1 MAANGN
7 LAQWKKSG
15 IGYWMRQVLK
25 EAAKAGNGLDADDV
39 HDLRVALRRCRSM
52 GEVLL
57 QIDPVP
63 EWKKMRKEGKRVF
76 SSLGDLRDCQVM
88 MDWIKKLS
96 ETGDPV
102 GQKLL
107 ADATAREQ
115 TLKAAAADSLAK
127 FDTGA
132 WEKWATSLAQR
143 IRRFRPD
150 SEIFQG
156 IALERWERA
165 RELHRAAMHSRSKVA
180 MHRLRI
186 GVKELRY
193 VVENFLPKVHEQIGD
208 DMKAVQ
214 DVLGEVHDLDVL
226 WDTALRIHAFGTPE
240 ERIRWAERISEER
253 RKRVESY
260 RERAQGPESLWQKWR
275 ALLPDDERAERAT
288 MRRLQAWASVLD
300 PDFAHTR
307 RVSALAVQ
315 LYDGLARVG
324 VLRMDGSVARQW
336 LMAAAVMHDVGK
348 RKGDKGHQR
357 RTQKKIEKLELP
369 YGWKDEQ
376 LKMIALIAR
385 YHRGD
390 WNAIPR
396 AELGG
401 LRAASVRSAQK
412 IGGVLRL
419 ANALDQTHEGA
430 IQRIEVT
437 RGETGIT
444 VIAEGLQDA
453 SRLAEKIA
461 AARHLL
467 EVRCGVAILVRGK
480 L

>member
-1 MAANGN
+1 M
-7 LAQWKKSG
+7 Q
-15 IGYWMRQVLK
+15 QVL
-25 EAAKAGNGLDADDV
+25 EETAKAGQGLDADAV

-52 GEVLL
+52 GQVLL

-76 SSLGDLRDCQVM
+76 SSLGELRDCQVM

-96 ETGDPV
+96 EAGDPV

-107 ADATAREQ
+107 ADAMAREQ
-115 TLKAAAADSLAK
+115 TLKTAAGDSLAK
-127 FDTGA
+127 FDTKA
-132 WEKWATSLAQR
+132 WEKWAEVLARR
-143 IRRFRPD
+143 IGRFRPD
-150 SEIFQG
+150 GEILQG
-156 IALERWERA
+156 IALERWEHA
-165 RELHRAAMHSRSKVA
+165 RELHRAAIRSRSKVSL
-180 MHRLRI
+180 HRLRI
-186 GVKELRY
+186 GVKKFRY
-193 VVENFLPKVHEQIGD
+193 VVENFLPTIHAQVGEELKE
-208 DMKAVQ
+208 VQ

-226 WDTALRIHAFGTPE
+226 WDTAVRIHAFEAPE
-240 ERIRWAERISEER
+240 DRLRWTERIAEER
-253 RKRVESY
+253 RKRVEDY
-260 RERAQGPESLWQKWR
+260 KQRAHGSESIWRKWR
-275 ALLPDDERAERAT
+275 ALLPEDERAEHAT

-300 PDFAHTR
+300 PDFSHTR

-324 VLRMDGSVARQW
+324 AISANGSAARRW
-336 LMAAAVMHDVGK
+336 LMSAAVMHDVGK
-348 RKGDKGHQR
+348 KKGDKGHQR
-357 RTQKKIEKLELP
+357 RTQKKIAELELP
-369 YGWKDEQ
+369 YGWTDEQ

-390 WNAIPR
+390 WSAVTR

-437 RGETGIT
+437 RGENGIT
-444 VIAEGLQDA
+444 VIAEGLVDD

-467 EVRCGVAILVRGK
+467 EVRCGVAILVRGR
-480 L
+480 

>member
-1 MAANGN
+1 MAGNGN
-7 LAQWKKSG
+7 LARGKKSG
-15 IGYWMRQVLK
+15 IGYWMQQVLK
-25 EAAKAGNGLDADDV
+25 EAAKAGQGFDVDAV

-52 GEVLL
+52 GDVLL
-57 QIDPVP
+57 QMDPVP

-88 MDWIKKLS
+88 MDWIKKLA
-96 ETGDPV
+96 EPGDPV

-107 ADATAREQ
+107 ADAMGREQ
-115 TLKAAAADSLAK
+115 TLKAAAGESLAK
-127 FDTGA
+127 FDTNA
-132 WEKWATSLAQR
+132 WEKWAVELERR

-150 SEIFQG
+150 GEIFQG
-156 IALERWERA
+156 IALERWEQA
-165 RELHRAAMHSRSKVA
+165 RELHRATRGRSKVA

-186 GVKELRY
+186 GIKKFRY
-193 VVENFLPKVHEQIGD
+193 VVENFLPRIHQQIGEE
-208 DMKAVQ
+208 MKACQ

-226 WDTALRIHAFGTPE
+226 WDTALRIHAFERPE
-240 ERIRWAERISEER
+240 ERLRWAGRISEER
-253 RKRVESY
+253 RKRVEQY
-260 RERAQGPESLWQKWR
+260 RQGARGADSIWRKWR
-275 ALLPDDERAERAT
+275 AVLPDDEGAERAT

-324 VLRMDGSVARQW
+324 VLLANRNVGRQW
-336 LMAAAVMHDVGK
+336 LMAAAVMHDAGK
-348 RKGDKGHQR
+348 KKGEKGHQR
-357 RTQKKIEKLELP
+357 RTQKKIQELELP

-376 LKMIALIAR
+376 LKIIALIAR

-390 WNAIPR
+390 WSAVPR

-401 LRAASVRSAQK
+401 LRAAAVRSAQK

-430 IQRIEVT
+430 IRRIAVT
-437 RGETGIT
+437 RGEHGIT
-444 VIAEGLQDA
+444 VLAEGLRDD

-467 EVRCGVAILVRGK
+467 EVRCGVAILVRGS
-480 L
+480 

>member
-7 LAQWKKSG
+7 VARGKKSG
-15 IGYWMRQVLK
+15 IGYWMQQVLK
-25 EAAKAGNGLDADDV
+25 EAAKAGQGFDVDAV

-52 GEVLL
+52 GQVLL
-57 QIDPVP
+57 QVDPVP
-63 EWKKMRKEGKRVF
+63 EWKKMRREGERVF

-96 ETGDPV
+96 EPGEPA

-107 ADATAREQ
+107 ADATTLEQ
-115 TLKAAAADSLAK
+115 TLKASAADSLSK
-127 FDTGA
+127 FDIKS
-132 WEKWATSLAQR
+132 WEKWATSLER
-143 IRRFRPD
+143 RVRRFRPD
-150 SEIFQG
+150 GEIFQG
-156 IALERWERA
+156 IALERWEHA
-165 RELHRAAMHSRSKVA
+165 RELHRAAMRGRSKVA

-186 GVKELRY
+186 GVKKFRY
-193 VVENFLPKVHEQIGD
+193 VVENFLPRIHEQIGD
-208 DMKAVQ
+208 ELKGVQ

-226 WDTALRIHAFGTPE
+226 WDTAVQIHAFETPE
-240 ERIRWAERISEER
+240 ERLRWAERTASER
-253 RKRVESY
+253 RARVEQY
-260 RERAQGPESLWQKWR
+260 RQRAQGAESIWRKWR
-275 ALLPDDERAERAT
+275 AMLPDEERAERAT
-288 MRRLQAWASVLD
+288 IRRLQAWASVLD

-307 RVSALAVQ
+307 RVSKLAVQ

-324 VLRMDGSVARQW
+324 VIPANGSAARRW

-357 RTQKKIEKLELP
+357 RTQRKIQKLERP
-369 YGWKDEQ
+369 YGWTDEQ
-376 LKMIALIAR
+376 LKMISLIAR

-390 WNAIPR
+390 WSAVPR

-401 LRAASVRSAQK
+401 LHAGSVRNAQK

-419 ANALDQTHEGA
+419 ANALDATHEGA

-437 RGETGIT
+437 RSENGIL
-444 VIAEGLQDA
+444 VHAEGLKDD

-467 EVRCGVAILVRGK
+467 EVRCGVAILVRGS
-480 L
+480 

>member
-1 MAANGN
+1 M
-7 LAQWKKSG
+7 Q
-15 IGYWMRQVLK
+15 QVLK
-25 EAAKAGNGLDADDV
+25 DAAKAGQGFDADAV

-57 QIDPVP
+57 TIDPVP
-63 EWKKMRKEGKRVF
+63 DWKKMRKEGKRVF

-96 ETGDPV
+96 EPGDPV
-102 GQKLL
+102 AQKLL

-115 TLKAAAADSLAK
+115 TLKDAAGESLAN
-127 FDTGA
+127 FDTKA
-132 WEKWATSLAQR
+132 WEKWTDQLARR

-150 SEIFQG
+150 SDIFQG
-156 IALERWERA
+156 IALERWEHA
-165 RELHRAAMHSRSKVA
+165 RELHRAAMHSRSKIA

-186 GVKELRY
+186 GVKKFRY
-193 VVENFLPKVHEQIGD
+193 VVENVLPRIHDQVGD
-208 DMKAVQ
+208 ELKAVQ
-214 DVLGEVHDLDVL
+214 DLLGEVHDLDVL
-226 WDTALRIHAFGTPE
+226 WDTAVRIHAFETPE
-240 ERIRWAERISEER
+240 ERLKWAERIAEER

-260 RERAQGPESLWQKWR
+260 KERAQGAESIWRKWR

-324 VLRMDGSVARQW
+324 ALTANGSAARQW

-357 RTQKKIEKLELP
+357 RTQKKIQKLELP

-376 LKMIALIAR
+376 LKIIGLIAR

-390 WNAIPR
+390 WSVIPR
-396 AELGG
+396 VELGG
-401 LRAASVRSAQK
+401 LRAASVRNAQK

-444 VIAEGLQDA
+444 VLAEGLKDD

-467 EVRCGVAILVRGK
+467 EVTCGVAILVRGT
-480 L
+480 

>member
-1 MAANGN
+1 MLAIGN
-7 LAQWKKSG
+7 LAEGKKSG
-15 IGYWMRQVLK
+15 IAYWMQQVLK
-25 EAAKAGNGLDADDV
+25 DAAQARQGFDADAV

-57 QIDPVP
+57 TIDPVP
-63 EWKKMRKEGKRVF
+63 EWKRMRKEGKRVF

-96 ETGDPV
+96 EPGDPV

-115 TLKAAAADSLAK
+115 ALKAVAGDSLAK
-127 FDTGA
+127 FDTRA
-132 WEKWATSLAQR
+132 WEKWTELLSGR

-156 IALERWERA
+156 IALERWEHA
-165 RELHRAAMHSRSKVA
+165 RELHRAAMRSRSKVA
-180 MHRLRI
+180 LHRLRI
-186 GVKELRY
+186 GVKKFRY
-193 VVENFLPKVHEQIGD
+193 VVENFLPKIHEQIGD
-208 DMKAVQ
+208 EMKAVQ

-226 WDTALRIHAFGTPE
+226 WDTSIRIHAFEAPE
-240 ERIRWAERISEER
+240 QRLRWSGRIAEER
-253 RKRVESY
+253 RQRVENY
-260 RERAQGPESLWQKWR
+260 KQRAQGAESIWLKWR
-275 ALLPDDERAERAT
+275 ALLPDDDHAEHAT

-315 LYDGLARVG
+315 LYDGLTRVG
-324 VLRMDGSVARQW
+324 VLPANGSVLRRW
-336 LMAAAVMHDVGK
+336 LMSAAVMHDVGK

-357 RTQKKIEKLELP
+357 RTQREIQKLELP
-369 YGWKDEQ
+369 YGWSDEQ
-376 LKMIALIAR
+376 LKMIGLIAR

-390 WNAIPR
+390 WSTIPR

-401 LRAASVRSAQK
+401 LQAASVRSAQK

-437 RGETGIT
+437 STESGI
-444 VIAEGLQDA
+444 VILAEGLQDD

-467 EVRCGVAILVRGK
+467 EVRCGVAILVRGTQ
-480 L
+480 

>member
-1 MAANGN
+1 MGANGN
-7 LAQWKKSG
+7 LAQGKKSG
-15 IGYWMRQVLK
+15 IGYWMQQVLK
-25 EAAKAGNGLDADDV
+25 EAAKAGQGFDPESV

-57 QIDPVP
+57 QMDPVP
-63 EWKKMRKEGKRVF
+63 EWKKMRKDGKRVF
-76 SSLGDLRDCQVM
+76 SSLGELRDCQVM

-96 ETGDPV
+96 DPGDPV

-107 ADATAREQ
+107 SDATAREQ
-115 TLKAAAADSLAK
+115 TLKSAAGESLAR
-127 FDTGA
+127 FDARA
-132 WEKWATSLAQR
+132 WERWAVGLERR
-143 IRRFRPD
+143 IQRFRPD
-150 SEIFQG
+150 GEIFQG
-156 IALERWERA
+156 IALERWEHA

-186 GVKELRY
+186 GIKEYRY
-193 VVENFLPKVHEQIGD
+193 VVENFLPGIHEQIGD
-208 DMKAVQ
+208 ELKRVQ
-214 DVLGEVHDLDVL
+214 DLLGEVHDLDVL
-226 WDTALRIHAFGTPE
+226 WDTAVRIHAFETVE
-240 ERIRWAERISEER
+240 ERLRWSERISEER
-253 RKRVESY
+253 QRRVENYKQS
-260 RERAQGPESLWQKWR
+260 AQGTESIWRKWR

-307 RVSALAVQ
+307 RVLALAMQ

-324 VLRMDGSVARQW
+324 VLPANGNMSRQW

-357 RTQKKIEKLELP
+357 RTQRKIQKLELP
-369 YGWKDEQ
+369 YRWSDEQ
-376 LKMIALIAR
+376 LKMISLIAR

-390 WNAIPR
+390 WSTVPR
-396 AELGG
+396 VELGG
-401 LRAASVRSAQK
+401 LRAASVRNAQK

-430 IQRIEVT
+430 IRRIEVT
-437 RGETGIT
+437 RGDAGIT
-444 VIAEGLQDA
+444 VLAEGLKDD

-467 EVRCGVAILVRGK
+467 EVRCGAAILVRGS
-480 L
+480 

>member
-1 MAANGN
+1 MPVNGN
-7 LAQWKKSG
+7 LAEGKKSG
-15 IGYWMRQVLK
+15 VAYWMRQVLK
-25 EAAKAGNGLDADDV
+25 ESAKAGADFDVDTV

-57 QIDPVP
+57 TVDPVP

-96 ETGDPV
+96 EPGDPAA
-102 GQKLL
+102 QKLL
-107 ADATAREQ
+107 ADATGREQ
-115 TLKAAAADSLAK
+115 TLKAMARDSLGK
-127 FDTGA
+127 FDTRA
-132 WEKWATSLAQR
+132 WEEWTNSLARR

-150 SEIFQG
+150 SEIFKG
-156 IALERWERA
+156 IALERWEHA
-165 RELHRAAMHSRSKVA
+165 HELHRAAMRRRSKVA

-186 GVKELRY
+186 GVKKFRY
-193 VVENFLPKVHEQIGD
+193 VVENFLPKIHEQFGD
-208 DMKAVQ
+208 DLKAVQ
-214 DVLGEVHDLDVL
+214 DMLGEVHDLDVL
-226 WDTALRIHAFGTPE
+226 WNTAVRIHAFDLAE
-240 ERIRWAERISEER
+240 ERVRWAERIAEER
-253 RKRVESY
+253 RLRIESY
-260 RERAQGPESLWQKWR
+260 KQRAQGRESIWRKWR
-275 ALLPDDERAERAT
+275 ALLPDDQRAARAT
-288 MRRLQAWASVLD
+288 MRRMQAWASVLD

-315 LYDGLARVG
+315 LYDGLVRIG
-324 VLRMDGSVARQW
+324 VLPANGSVSRRW

-357 RTQKKIEKLELP
+357 QTQKKIQKLELP
-369 YGWKDEQ
+369 YGWNNEQ
-376 LKMIALIAR
+376 LKMVALIAR

-390 WNAIPR
+390 WCAIPR

-430 IQRIEVT
+430 IQRVEVT
-437 RGETGIT
+437 RGESGVT
-444 VIAEGLQDA
+444 VLADGLKDD

-467 EVRCGVAILVRGK
+467 EVRCGVAILVRGTQ
-480 L
+480 

>member
-1 MAANGN
+1 
-7 LAQWKKSG
+7 
-15 IGYWMRQVLK
+15 MRQVLE
-25 EAAKAGNGLDADDV
+25 EAAKARQGFDADAV

-52 GEVLL
+52 GQVLL

-63 EWKKMRKEGKRVF
+63 EWKEMRKEGRRVF
-76 SSLGDLRDCQVM
+76 SSLGELRDCQVM

-96 ETGDPV
+96 EPGDPA

-107 ADATAREQ
+107 ADAMAKEE
-115 TLKAAAADSLAK
+115 TLKAAAGDSLAK
-127 FDTGA
+127 FDIKA
-132 WEKWATSLAQR
+132 WEKWSRVLAR
-143 IRRFRPD
+143 RTRRFRPD
-150 SEIFQG
+150 SEIFEG
-156 IALERWERA
+156 IALERWEHA
-165 RELHRAAMHSRSKVA
+165 RELHRAALRSRSKVA
-180 MHRLRI
+180 LHRLRI
-186 GVKELRY
+186 GVKKFRY
-193 VVENFLPKVHEQIGD
+193 VVENFLPRIHGQISDGL
-208 DMKAVQ
+208 KEVQ

-226 WDTALRIHAFGTPE
+226 WDTAQRIHAFDTPE
-240 ERIRWAERISEER
+240 ARLRWAERISSER
-253 RKRVESY
+253 RMRVESY
-260 RERAQGPESLWQKWR
+260 KERAQGTESIWRKWR

-288 MRRLQAWASVLD
+288 MRRLQAWAFVLD

-307 RVSALAVQ
+307 RVSAMAVQ
-315 LYDGLARVG
+315 LYDGLVRVG
-324 VLRMDGSVARQW
+324 VLPANENVSRQW

-357 RTQKKIEKLELP
+357 RTHKKIQQLELP
-369 YGWKDEQ
+369 YGWNNEQ

-390 WNAIPR
+390 WSAVPR

-401 LRAASVRSAQK
+401 LPAAAIRTAQK

-430 IQRIEVT
+430 ILSIEVT
-437 RGETGIT
+437 RGETGII
-444 VIAEGLQDA
+444 VLAEGLKDD

-467 EVRCGVAILVRGK
+467 EVRCGVAILVRGS
-480 L
+480 

>member
-1 MAANGN
+1 MGANGN
-7 LAQWKKSG
+7 IAQGKKSG
-15 IGYWMRQVLK
+15 IGYWMQQVLK
-25 EAAKAGNGLDADDV
+25 EAAKAGQGFDADAV

-57 QIDPVP
+57 QINPVP

-76 SSLGDLRDCQVM
+76 SSLGDLRDCQVL

-96 ETGDPV
+96 EAGDPV

-107 ADATAREQ
+107 ADAMAREQ
-115 TLKAAAADSLAK
+115 TLKTAAGESLAK
-127 FDTGA
+127 FDTNA
-132 WEKWATSLAQR
+132 WEGWAVELERR

-150 SEIFQG
+150 GEIFQG
-156 IALERWERA
+156 IALERWEHA

-186 GVKELRY
+186 GIKKFRY
-193 VVENFLPKVHEQIGD
+193 VIENFLPGIHQQIGEE
-208 DMKAVQ
+208 MKACQ

-226 WDTALRIHAFGTPE
+226 WDTAVRIHAFETPE
-240 ERIRWAERISEER
+240 ERLRWAERISEER
-253 RKRVESY
+253 RARVERY
-260 RERAQGPESLWQKWR
+260 RERAQGAESIWRKWR
-275 ALLPDDERAERAT
+275 AVLPDDQRAERAT
-288 MRRLQAWASVLD
+288 LRRLQAWASVLD

-324 VLRMDGSVARQW
+324 VLPANGSKSRQW
-336 LMAAAVMHDVGK
+336 LLAAAVMHDVGK
-348 RKGDKGHQR
+348 KKVRHQR
-357 RTQKKIEKLELP
+357 RTQKKILKLELP
-369 YGWKDEQ
+369 YGWTDEQ
-376 LKMIALIAR
+376 LKIVALIAR

-390 WNAIPR
+390 WSAVPR

-401 LRAASVRSAQK
+401 LRAAAVRNAQK

-430 IQRIEVT
+430 VQRIEVT
-437 RGETGIT
+437 SGEGGIT
-444 VIAEGLQDA
+444 VLAEGLKDD
-453 SRLAEKIA
+453 SRLGEKIA

-467 EVRCGVAILVRGK
+467 EVRCGVAILVRGR
-480 L
+480 

>member
-1 MAANGN
+1 M
-7 LAQWKKSG
+7 Q
-15 IGYWMRQVLK
+15 QVLK
-25 EAAKAGNGLDADDV
+25 EAAKAGQGFDVNTV

-52 GEVLL
+52 GQVLL

-63 EWKKMRKEGKRVF
+63 EWEKMRKEGKRVF
-76 SSLGDLRDCQVM
+76 GSLGDLRDCQVM

-96 ETGDPV
+96 EPGDPV

-107 ADATAREQ
+107 ADAMAREQ
-115 TLKAAAADSLAK
+115 TLKAAAGDSLAK
-127 FDTGA
+127 FDTRA
-132 WEKWATSLAQR
+132 WERWAVDLERR
-143 IRRFRPD
+143 IRRFLPD
-150 SEIFQG
+150 GEIFQG
-156 IALERWERA
+156 IALERWEHA
-165 RELHRAAMHSRSKVA
+165 RDLHRTAMRGRSKVA

-186 GVKELRY
+186 GVKKFRY
-193 VVENFLPKVHEQIGD
+193 VVENFLPNVHAQIGGAL
-208 DMKAVQ
+208 KEVQ

-226 WDTALRIHAFGTPE
+226 WDTAVRIHAFETPE
-240 ERIRWAERISEER
+240 ERLRWAERISEER

-260 RERAQGPESLWQKWR
+260 KERAHGAESIWRKWR
-275 ALLPDDERAERAT
+275 AVLPDDERAARAT

-300 PDFAHTR
+300 PDVAHTR

-324 VLRMDGSVARQW
+324 VLPANGCVSRQW

-357 RTQKKIEKLELP
+357 RTQRKIQKLELP

-390 WNAIPR
+390 WSAIPR
-396 AELGG
+396 TELGG
-401 LRAASVRSAQK
+401 LRAASVRTAQK

-430 IQRIEVT
+430 IQRIDVT
-437 RGETGIT
+437 RGESGI
-444 VIAEGLQDA
+444 VVLAEGLRDE

-467 EVRCGVAILVRGK
+467 EVRCGVAVLVRGS
-480 L
+480 

>member
-1 MAANGN
+1 MPANGN
-7 LAQWKKSG
+7 LAEGKKSG
-15 IGYWMRQVLK
+15 IAYWMQQVLK
-25 EAAKAGNGLDADDV
+25 EAAKAGQGFDPDAV

-52 GEVLL
+52 GQVLL
-57 QIDPVP
+57 QVDPVP

-88 MDWIKKLS
+88 MDWIKRLS
-96 ETGDPV
+96 EPGDPA

-107 ADATAREQ
+107 ADATTREQ
-115 TLKAAAADSLAK
+115 MQKTAAGESLAK
-127 FDTGA
+127 FDARA
-132 WEKWATSLAQR
+132 WEKWTAMLARR

-156 IALERWERA
+156 IALERWEHA
-165 RELHRAAMHSRSKVA
+165 RDLHRAAMHSRSKVA

-186 GVKELRY
+186 GVKKFRY
-193 VVENFLPKVHEQIGD
+193 VVENFLPRMHGQIGD
-208 DMKAVQ
+208 EMKAVQ
-214 DVLGEVHDLDVL
+214 DLLGEVHDLDVL
-226 WDTALRIHAFGTPE
+226 WDTSVRIHAFETPE
-240 ERIRWAERISEER
+240 ERLRWAERISEER
-253 RKRVESY
+253 RKQVENY
-260 RERAQGPESLWQKWR
+260 KQRAQGAESIWR
-275 ALLPDDERAERAT
+275 RWRGLLPDEERAERAT

-315 LYDGLARVG
+315 LYDGLTQAG
-324 VLRMDGSVARQW
+324 VLPANGSVSRGW
-336 LMAAAVMHDVGK
+336 LLAAAVMHDVGK

-357 RTQKKIEKLELP
+357 RTQKKIQKLELP
-369 YGWKDEQ
+369 YGWNEEQ
-376 LKMIALIAR
+376 RKMIGLIAR

-390 WNAIPR
+390 WSAVPR

-401 LRAASVRSAQK
+401 LRAASIRTAQK

-444 VIAEGLQDA
+444 VLAEGLIDD

-467 EVRCGVAILVRGK
+467 EVRCGMAILVRGS
-480 L
+480 

>member
-1 MAANGN
+1 MPAEEN
-7 LAQWKKSG
+7 LAEGKKSG
-15 IGYWMRQVLK
+15 IAYWMQQVLK
-25 EAAKAGNGLDADDV
+25 EAAKAGQGFDPDAV

-57 QIDPVP
+57 QVDPVP
-63 EWKKMRKEGKRVF
+63 EWKKMRKEGKRIF

-96 ETGDPV
+96 ETSDPV

-115 TLKAAAADSLAK
+115 TLKTAAADSLAK
-127 FDTGA
+127 FDTRA
-132 WEKWATSLAQR
+132 WEKWVTMLARRIQR
-143 IRRFRPD
+143 LRPD

-156 IALERWERA
+156 IALERWEHA
-165 RELHRAAMHSRSKVA
+165 RELHHAAIRSRSKVA
-180 MHRLRI
+180 LHRLRI
-186 GVKELRY
+186 GVKKFRY
-193 VVENFLPKVHEQIGD
+193 VIENFLPRIHGQMGD
-208 DMKAVQ
+208 ELKAVQ
-214 DVLGEVHDLDVL
+214 DVLGEIHDLDVL
-226 WDTALRIHAFGTPE
+226 WDTAVRIHAFETPE
-240 ERIRWAERISEER
+240 ERLRWAERISEER
-253 RKRVESY
+253 RQRIESY
-260 RERAQGPESLWQKWR
+260 RQRALGAESIWRKWR

-324 VLRMDGSVARQW
+324 VLPANGSVSRKW

-357 RTQKKIEKLELP
+357 RTQRKIAKLELP
-369 YGWKDEQ
+369 YGWNDEQ
-376 LKMIALIAR
+376 LKTIALIAR

-390 WNAIPR
+390 WSAIPR

-401 LRAASVRSAQK
+401 LRAASVKNAQK

-444 VIAEGLQDA
+444 VLAEGLKDD

-467 EVRCGVAILVRGK
+467 EVRCGVAILVRGS
-480 L
+480 